1 LWRALNVVL
10 LPGMAGV
17 LKRRKYSKKRKANL
31 RKYTNI
37 KDVEE
42 YIEDVARQEKTGLVI
57 VLKPSKTV
65 HVHLS
70 YPEWKVEISP
80 FRKRLIPHVL

>member
-1 LWRALNVVL
+1 LKLVVRIKCDSTL
-10 LPGMAGV
+10 VLSLMAGV
-17 LKRRKYSKKRKANL
+17 QKRRKYSKKRKANL

-57 VLKPSKTV
+57 LYRVQSEVQSLLPS
-65 HVHLS
+65 
-70 YPEWKVEISP
+70 
-80 FRKRLIPHVL
+80 